1 MMNNIYISTRLFGLI
16 LLSSLWVSCKVSKDI
31 ALPKDAIPESYRDVE
46 VSDDHLS
53 GASISWRNYFQEQ
66 DLLQLLDTAVLRNNS
81 IQIATKN
88 IERAQLSLKQAKW
101 GNAPEL
107 AFSAT
112 GSTNWLSQNSFTG
125 LNLNNALS
133 KKRME
138 DYNLQFGMS
147 WEADIWGKIKQGQQ
161 SAVAEMLQSAEVKK
175 AVQTSVI
182 ANVANGYYNLLML
195 DYQLDIA
202 KKNVR
207 LSDSVYQMIYW
218 QFQSAQVSNL
228 AVEQALAQRLN
239 AEKLVP
245 ILEQNQLIQENALS
259 VLTGSFPKAQERSS
273 LLNEIV
279 SIPMLQLGVPAEM
292 LALRPDVRQAEL
304 ALTVANAQVGI
315 QKAEFYPSLRISAQT
330 GLTAF
335 EFSNWFTMPA
345 SIFGNVLGGLTQP
358 ILSGRKIKTA
368 YEISLIEREKV
379 VIQFRE
385 TVLNAVAEVS
395 DSYTRIDKI
404 TEQQEILKQR
414 VSSLQRAINNAQLLF
429 QSGMANYLE
438 VITAQA
444 NLLESELELASS
456 NRDLLSAQLSLYIAL
471 GGGWTE

>member
-1 MMNNIYISTRLFGLI
+1 MNNIYISTRLFGLI

-273 LLNEIV
+273 LLNEIA

-368 YEISLIEREKV
+368 YGISLIEREKV

>member
-1 MMNNIYISTRLFGLI
+1 MNNIYISTRLFGLI

-245 ILEQNQLIQENALS
+245 ILEQNRLIQENALS